1 MADALEDSA
10 AIDDTDDGTQAES
23 PRLRQLSPGIK
34 PLLVLSKIR
43 GILDAFSLTRPA
55 LTLSELRSATGLP
68 TSTVQRLVANLVAEG
83 FLDRDGDRYRIGATM
98 AYWAAPASRGIDR
111 LRAVTPALQQ
121 LRDSTGETA
130 CFFIREGPYRVCVAM
145 AETTHAIRREMHVGK
160 IVALQAGSAGRV
172 LMAWDDVALRDVLA
186 GPLESFTEQT
196 VVDPEVLR
204 EDVAAVRRT
213 GWSYTEGE
221 RDTGAAGLSAPVF
234 DGQAQLV
241 GAMTISGPTSRV
253 TRALADSWAE
263 DLVRSAET
271 ATRLLGGR
279 LPY

>member
-1 MADALEDSA
+1 MAD
-10 AIDDTDDGTQAES
+10 ES
-23 PRLRQLSPGIK
+23 RRLSPGIK

-43 GILDAFSLTRPA
+43 VILDAFSLAKPA
-55 LTLSELRSATGLP
+55 LTLGELRAATGFP

-111 LRAVTPALQQ
+111 LRAVTPALQE
-121 LRDSTGETA
+121 LRALTGETA
-130 CFFIREGPYRVCVAM
+130 CFFVREGPYRVCVAIE
-145 AETTHAIRREMHVGK
+145 ETSHAIRREMHVGK
-160 IVALQAGSAGRV
+160 VVPLQAGSAGRV
-172 LMAWDDVALRDVLA
+172 LMAWDDDALTEVLA
-186 GPLESFTEQT
+186 GPLESFTELSVT
-196 VVDPEVLR
+196 DPETLR
-204 EDVAAVRRT
+204 ADVEQVRRD

-221 RDTGAAGLSAPVF
+221 RDEGAAGLSAPVF
-234 DGQAQLV
+234 DAAARLV

-253 TRALADSWAE
+253 TRASADAWADE
-263 DLVRSAET
+263 LVRSAET